1 MKLCLSF
8 FACPFGLA
16 GFALL
21 AVLWA
26 CLAGCGFALP
36 DQALGFALLFCGG
49 FACLLPCCTLK
60 TMLQSRLMG
69 FWGALLGCSYPRC
82 MRVHCAIVGDSVR
95 FSKIYGGLPLVN
107 PLDTPLEPD
116 F

>member
-1 MKLCLSF
+1 MLCIRVKFCLSF

-49 FACLLPCCTLK
+49 VCLSVALLHPENHAAKPFNGL
-60 TMLQSRLMG
+60 LGHFSGSRL
-69 FWGALLGCSYPRC
+69 P
-82 MRVHCAIVGDSVR
+82 
-95 FSKIYGGLPLVN
+95 
-107 PLDTPLEPD
+107 
-116 F
+116 